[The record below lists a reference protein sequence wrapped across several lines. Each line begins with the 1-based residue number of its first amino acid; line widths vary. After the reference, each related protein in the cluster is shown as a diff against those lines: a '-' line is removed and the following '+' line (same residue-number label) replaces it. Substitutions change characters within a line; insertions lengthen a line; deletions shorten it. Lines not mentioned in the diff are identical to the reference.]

1 MPLMR
6 VGETDLYYRDD
17 TFADP
22 WAPHETVMLQH
33 GFGRS
38 GNMYH
43 GWVPHLSRDYRVI
56 RMDLRGTGESPH
68 PGSDIQF
75 TLNGFMADFIGLMDT
90 LRIERI
96 HYVGESLGSILGVAL
111 AATHP
116 DRVKSLTLVS
126 PIVRARPERTVAL
139 NSVGYPSWAEA
150 LQALGMKEWWLQSR
164 KVTDELTGDPMK
176 DNWFAQECGR
186 TPLDVAQALL
196 RFVPTISAE
205 PMLEHV
211 RVPTLV
217 LSPGASRHTDA
228 EEQQAIVSAIS
239 NARQVVYPDAKHI
252 DCYLRPD
259 RYARVTCDFLLG
271 VDGKSRRE
279 ENL

>member
-6 VGETDLYYRDD
+6 VGETDLYYRDE

-22 WAPHETVMLQH
+22 WTSHDTVMLQH

-68 PGSDIQF
+68 HGTDIQF
-75 TLNGFMADFIGLMDT
+75 TLNGFISDFIGLMDA
-90 LRIERI
+90 LNIERI

-116 DRVKSLTLVS
+116 ERIKSLTLVS
-126 PIVRARPERTVAL
+126 PIIRARPERTVAL

-150 LQALGMKEWWLQSR
+150 LQALGMNEWWLQSR
-164 KVTDELTGDPMK
+164 KVSGELTGNPMK
-176 DNWFAQECGR
+176 DNWFAQECAR

-211 RVPTLV
+211 RAPTLV
-217 LSPGASRHTDA
+217 LSPGVSRHTDA
-228 EEQQAIVSAIS
+228 EEQQAIVKAIP

-252 DCYLRPD
+252 DCYLQPD
-259 RYARVTCDFLLG
+259 RYARDTCAFLLG
-271 VDGKSRRE
+271 VDGKSSRE
-279 ENL
+279 EAL